1 MRIYV
6 RKYDNQCITHQISVP
21 KDIIR
26 DFFDN
31 SPNNATLKFV
41 GKNSGNTANVTVLLS
56 TDPRLGGGIK
66 GLINYEG
73 GADVDDLLVIYKDKT
88 TYTLEVMKKTDPRY
102 SSFFNMYVSTDRH
115 LVLSLDEGDGTV
127 KIVLDKDIMKEQFKK
142 WMESQKKEDGT
153 DAYSAGVVSN
163 YLSALNTVSSLLSVT
178 VYEIY
183 NYKTLCALINSCFG
197 DSTFM
202 NDDKVNH
209 HYTLSNALKAY
220 KKFFEEFL
228 GITDTTIPTAST
240 DPTIKGYNKIYY
252 GAPGCG
258 KSRKVKDYLAFLG
271 VTDSNQF
278 RVTFHPE
285 YSNFDFV
292 GQVLPTVR
300 EKKIPDP
307 ADPTKYKVKSS
318 VEYIFNKGP
327 FVLALERAFQEQKD
341 GTDKMVYL
349 VIEEINRGNA
359 AAIFGDLFQLLD
371 RDSVG
376 KSEYP
381 ITNVNIID
389 ILNKDG
395 YSAYTSKGVYIP
407 NNLTIIATMNTSDQ
421 NVFTLDTAFKRRWE
435 FEQVTNVFTSADSN
449 YNKKVPGTT
458 LLWRDFVKVINEKIT
473 DPARTG
479 VSGED
484 KRIGKYFIKNDYL
497 CDGDTELYNQTKD
510 AAGNVTASTPNA
522 DIIEK
527 ATAFA
532 YKILEYIW
540 NDVAKFDEKSQW
552 FDVSKNHTL
561 EDLIASF
568 VDVKE
573 NNPLKVFTGIEKW
586 N

>member
-31 SPNNATLKFV
+31 SPHNAVLKFR
-41 GKNSGNTANVTVLLS
+41 GKNSSNTANVTVLLS
-56 TDPRLGGGIK
+56 TDPRLGGDIK
-66 GLINYEG
+66 RLIADEG
-73 GADVDDLLVIYKDKT
+73 GADVDDLLIIYKDKT
-88 TYTLEVMKKTDPRY
+88 DYVLEIMKKTDSRY
-102 SSFFNMYVSTDRH
+102 SSFFSMYVSTDRH
-115 LVLSLDEGDGTV
+115 LVLNLDEGDGTI

-142 WMESQKKEDGT
+142 WLEEQKKDDGT
-153 DAYSAGVVSN
+153 DAFSSGVISN
-163 YLSALNTVSSLLSVT
+163 YLSAINTVSSTLSIT
-178 VYEIY
+178 IYEIY
-183 NYKTLCALINSCFG
+183 NYKALCTLINSCLS
-197 DSTFM
+197 DSDFM
-202 NDDKVNH
+202 NDDKTNH
-209 HYTLSNALKAY
+209 HYTLSNGLKSY
-220 KKFFEEFL
+220 KKFFEDFL
-228 GITDTTIPTAST
+228 GITETSIPTVST
-240 DPTIKGYNKIYY
+240 DSAIKGYNKIYY

-258 KSRKVKDYLAFLG
+258 KSRKVKDFLTDLG
-271 VTDSNQF
+271 VASSNQF

-292 GQVLPTVR
+292 GQILPKVI
-300 EKKIPDP
+300 EKKIV
-307 ADPTKYKVKSS
+307 DPTDSTKFEIKTN

-371 RDSVG
+371 RDSTG

-381 ITNVNIID
+381 ITNVNIVER
-389 ILNKDG
+389 LNKDG
-395 YSAYTSKGVYIP
+395 FDAFTTEGVYIP

-435 FEQVTNVFTSADSN
+435 FEQVTNTFSTTDSN
-449 YNKKVPGTT
+449 YNKKVPGTK
-458 LLWRDFVKVINEKIT
+458 LLWRDFVRVINEKIT
-473 DPARTG
+473 DPSRTG
-479 VSGED
+479 LSGED
-484 KRIGKYFIKNDYL
+484 KRIGKYFVKNDYL
-497 CDGDTELYNQTKD
+497 CDADTELFSQIKD
-510 AAGNVTASTPNA
+510 AAGNITSSTPNV

-540 NDVAKFDEKSQW
+540 NDVAKFDEKTQW
-552 FDVSKNHTL
+552 FDVAKNHTL
-561 EDLIASF
+561 EDLIAAF
-568 VDVKE
+568 IDEKE
-573 NNPLKVFTGIEKW
+573 NNPLRVFTGIEKW
-586 N
+586 D

>member
-1 MRIYV
+1 MDI
-6 RKYDNQCITHQISVP
+6 KYNEHTKEYELGDTKYTKQAFIQYIQSDML
-21 KDIIR
+21 K
-26 DFFDN
+26 
-31 SPNNATLKFV
+31 NALIAEPS
-41 GKNSGNTANVTVLLS
+41 NLSGSSS
-56 TDPRLGGGIK
+56 TDPI
-66 GLINYEG
+66 
-73 GADVDDLLVIYKDKT
+73 
-88 TYTLEVMKKTDPRY
+88 
-102 SSFFNMYVSTDRH
+102 
-115 LVLSLDEGDGTV
+115 
-127 KIVLDKDIMKEQFKK
+127 
-142 WMESQKKEDGT
+142 
-153 DAYSAGVVSN
+153 
-163 YLSALNTVSSLLSVT
+163 
-178 VYEIY
+178 
-183 NYKTLCALINSCFG
+183 
-197 DSTFM
+197 
-202 NDDKVNH
+202 
-209 HYTLSNALKAY
+209 
-220 KKFFEEFL
+220 
-228 GITDTTIPTAST
+228 
-240 DPTIKGYNKIYY
+240 IKGYNKIYY

-258 KSRKVKDYLAFLG
+258 KSRMVKDYLNYLG
-271 VTDSNQF
+271 VSKDNRF

-292 GQVLPTVR
+292 GQILPTMV
-300 EKKIPDP
+300 EKSVKDP
-307 ADPTKYKVKSS
+307 SDPTKTKTKQFT
-318 VEYIFNKGP
+318 EYVFNKGP
-327 FVLALERAFQEQKD
+327 FVLALERAFQEHID

-371 RDSVG
+371 RDSNGV
-376 KSEYP
+376 SEYP
-381 ITNVNIID
+381 ITNVNLVN
-389 ILNKDG
+389 ILKKDG
-395 YSAYTSKGVYIP
+395 YSDFVDGGVYIP

-479 VSGED
+479 LSGED

-510 AAGNVTASTPNA
+510 AAGNVTSSTPNA
-522 DIIEK
+522 DIIDK

-561 EDLIASF
+561 EDLISSF
-568 VDVKE
+568 VDDKE
-573 NNPLKVFTGIEKW
+573 NNPLKVFTGIDKW